1 MKAAIKMPRVPPSY
15 NSDDE
20 PQDDSCQSQIDYYF
34 TGLTEEMVSKLRAN
48 QIVTEA
54 GFREQSNKLTA
65 LGLLQFALLTT
76 EPFNF
81 EGTLKKPSDKDQPS
95 NKVQNIRRNN
105 LQYTCENRAKV
116 LESLAQALLSCQDH
130 YPRTSTV
137 ANWLLQ
143 LQRQT
148 EELIWTIRKYCDLKE

>member
-1 MKAAIKMPRVPPSY
+1 MCTITDGRENPIPWTITDGMKDANKMPTVLPSY
-15 NSDDE
+15 NYDDE

-34 TGLTEEMVSKLRAN
+34 TGLTEEMVRVLRAN

-81 EGTLKKPSDKDQPS
+81 DGALSDRS
-95 NKVQNIRRNN
+95 I
-105 LQYTCENRAKV
+105 
-116 LESLAQALLSCQDH
+116 
-130 YPRTSTV
+130 
-137 ANWLLQ
+137 
-143 LQRQT
+143 
-148 EELIWTIRKYCDLKE
+148 